1 MGKLVIQIDEGFAAG
16 KGKSKIGIDEQST
29 TGTDVVYEVK
39 G

>member
-1 MGKLVIQIDEGFAAG
+1 MGKMVIQTDEGFATG
-16 KGKSKIGIDEQST
+16 KGKSKMSIDEQST